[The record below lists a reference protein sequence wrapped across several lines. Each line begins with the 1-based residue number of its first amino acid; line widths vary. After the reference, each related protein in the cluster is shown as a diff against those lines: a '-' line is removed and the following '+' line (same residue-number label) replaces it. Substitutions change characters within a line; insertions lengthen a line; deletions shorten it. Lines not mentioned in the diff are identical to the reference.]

1 MPTKDEIREFS
12 EMIVV
17 KSKEREMTLMDT
29 IVTHCDQTGL
39 EIEVSATLI
48 SPALKQM
55 IKEEAQSMNM
65 MKKTAKLPI

>member
-1 MPTKDEIREFS
+1 
-12 EMIVV
+12 MIVV